1 VNIADKANSGAE
13 RGIQGSM
20 FDFSKWAD
28 AYIAGAFTGFDR
40 QVVKKGVLRF
50 FKRMPVESDPHKRIS
65 RDIFVIIDDDLLKM
79 LSAIAPDERF
89 RIGRA
94 ASRYVLVH
102 IRGLELGSSDD
113 APLRIEIGIDAVS
126 PVRQGTAG

>member
-1 VNIADKANSGAE
+1 
-13 RGIQGSM
+13 M

-28 AYIAGAFTGFDR
+28 AYIAGAFAGFDR

-50 FKRMPVESDPHKRIS
+50 FKRIAVESDPHKRIS
-65 RDIFVIIDDDLLKM
+65 RDIFVIVDDDLLKM
-79 LSAIAPDERF
+79 LAAISPQERF

-94 ASRYVLVH
+94 VSRYVMLH

-113 APLRIEIGIDAVS
+113 APVRIEVGVGAIVEG
-126 PVRQGTAG
+126 R

>member
-1 VNIADKANSGAE
+1 
-13 RGIQGSM
+13 M

-28 AYIAGAFTGFDR
+28 AYIAGAFAGFDR

-50 FKRMPVESDPHKRIS
+50 FKRIAVESDPHKRLS
-65 RDIFVIIDDDLLKM
+65 RDIFVMIDDDLLKM
-79 LSAIAPDERF
+79 LAAISPDERF

-102 IRGLELGSSDD
+102 IRGLELGNNAD
-113 APLRIEIGIDAVS
+113 APLRIEIGIDAIS
-126 PVRQGTAG
+126 PER

>member
-1 VNIADKANSGAE
+1 
-13 RGIQGSM
+13 M

-28 AYIAGAFTGFDR
+28 AYIAGAFAGFDR

-50 FKRMPVESDPHKRIS
+50 FKRIAVESDPHKRIS
-65 RDIFVIIDDDLLKM
+65 RDIFVVIDDDLLKM

-102 IRGLELGSSDD
+102 IRDLELGSSDD
-113 APLRIEIGIDAVS
+113 APLRIEIGMNAIS
-126 PVRQGTAG
+126 PVREGTTE